1 MQLAWMTWMQAA
13 MQADYTGHE
22 ALQAYTGHD
31 SPQEFEFED
40 DEYAHEDEDYGFQE
54 IDIDIAAELL
64 HIADEGLAV
73 VANAVHL
80 ADCLLLRVQ
89 LGDISDT
96 FADIKTTPADYHQHY
111 RGDYLELRAANALKQ
126 VDELLRQQTALE
138 APPLPPAAIAELKVL
153 QRHAQDVAVLLC
165 GRFIDQRILRTR
177 RIPAEMLHRLN
188 TSFTATSLADVTLRS
203 RLGNSKTK
211 VFQPGVSY
219 GPGKRTRGD
228 RRTAKKHNQRNR
240 AEAADLDDHASPTEA
255 RNPAASS
262 SAASPSAAAMVLVA
276 AAASSSSTRLSAPP
290 GPAMILVA
298 PRFVVPTQKELHEI
312 DIAAEIVRV
321 ASEGLAVID
330 VLRQARR
337 QSNSFSADAA
347 DLASVKETFLVLRC
361 TPAYCHSHS
370 VPPRCDDLERRVAAA
385 LLQVEELLRRHAPV
399 QKKQLRLGL
408 LQQQHVHD
416 LRLLQT
422 HVHDLAVLACCRFM
436 PQTILQTKG
445 IPSDLRTRLDTAFKE
460 AIPLILEYGI
470 VGHPPDHSVLSR
482 LGHRHRSIFIE
493 KLLL

>member
-40 DEYAHEDEDYGFQE
+40 DEYEYEDYGFQE

-96 FADIKTTPADYHQHY
+96 FADIKKTPADYHQHP

-165 GRFIDQRILRTR
+165 ARFIDQRILRTR

-188 TSFTATSLADVTLRS
+188 TSFTATSLADVTLWS

-219 GPGKRTRGD
+219 GPGNRTRGD
-228 RRTAKKHNQRNR
+228 RRKAKKDNQRIR

-330 VLRQARR
+330 VIRQGD
-337 QSNSFSADAA
+337 SFSADAA
-347 DLASVKETFLVLRC
+347 DLAFVQEAFLVLRC

-385 LLQVEELLRRHAPV
+385 LLQVEELLRRHAPD
-399 QKKQLRLGL
+399 LGGVRHCRSSAKTK
-408 LQQQHVHD
+408 QHVHD

-445 IPSDLRTRLDTAFKE
+445 IASDLRTRLETAFKE

-470 VGHPPDHSVLSR
+470 VGHPPDDSVLSR

>member
-1 MQLAWMTWMQAA
+1 
-13 MQADYTGHE
+13 
-22 ALQAYTGHD
+22 
-31 SPQEFEFED
+31 
-40 DEYAHEDEDYGFQE
+40 
-54 IDIDIAAELL
+54 
-64 HIADEGLAV
+64 
-73 VANAVHL
+73 
-80 ADCLLLRVQ
+80 
-89 LGDISDT
+89 
-96 FADIKTTPADYHQHY
+96 
-111 RGDYLELRAANALKQ
+111 
-126 VDELLRQQTALE
+126 
-138 APPLPPAAIAELKVL
+138 
-153 QRHAQDVAVLLC
+153 
-165 GRFIDQRILRTR
+165 
-177 RIPAEMLHRLN
+177 
-188 TSFTATSLADVTLRS
+188 
-203 RLGNSKTK
+203 
-211 VFQPGVSY
+211 
-219 GPGKRTRGD
+219 
-228 RRTAKKHNQRNR
+228 
-240 AEAADLDDHASPTEA
+240 
-255 RNPAASS
+255 
-262 SAASPSAAAMVLVA
+262 
-276 AAASSSSTRLSAPP
+276 
-290 GPAMILVA
+290 MILVA
-298 PRFVVPTQKELHEI
+298 PRFVAPTQEELHEI

-337 QSNSFSADAA
+337 QSNSFSSADAA

-422 HVHDLAVLACCRFM
+422 HVHDLAILACCRFM

-445 IPSDLRTRLDTAFKE
+445 MASDLRTRLEAAFKE
-460 AIPLILEYGI
+460 AIPLMLEYGI

>member
-1 MQLAWMTWMQAA
+1 MQLAWMQAA
-13 MQADYTGHE
+13 MQADYTG
-22 ALQAYTGHD
+22 
-31 SPQEFEFED
+31 
-40 DEYAHEDEDYGFQE
+40 QE

-96 FADIKTTPADYHQHY
+96 FADIKTTPADYHQHP

-298 PRFVVPTQKELHEI
+298 PRFVAPTQEELHEI

-385 LLQVEELLRRHAPV
+385 LLQVEELLRRHVPG
-399 QKKQLRLGL
+399 LGGVRHCRSSAKTK
-408 LQQQHVHD
+408 QHVHD

-436 PQTILQTKG
+436 PQTILQTTG
-445 IPSDLRTRLDTAFKE
+445 IPSDLRTRLETAFKE

-470 VGHPPDHSVLSR
+470 VGHPPDDSVLSR

>member
-1 MQLAWMTWMQAA
+1 MQAA

-22 ALQAYTGHD
+22 ALQAYTG
-31 SPQEFEFED
+31 
-40 DEYAHEDEDYGFQE
+40 QE

-177 RIPAEMLHRLN
+177 HIPAEMLHRLN

-219 GPGKRTRGD
+219 GPGKRNRGD

-298 PRFVVPTQKELHEI
+298 PRFVAPTQEELHEI

-337 QSNSFSADAA
+337 QSNSFSSADAA

-445 IPSDLRTRLDTAFKE
+445 IASDLRTRLDTAFKE

-470 VGHPPDHSVLSR
+470 VGPPDDSVLSR